1 MSKIAVECSVVAN
14 DFHGQFRDK
23 KVFSM
28 FLNFIKREKPDRVV
42 LAGDVTDFYSISR
55 FDKDPARKES
65 LQEEL
70 DDCYN
75 VLVDIRNAAPDARID
90 FIEGNHEARLKK
102 YLWSTAKALAT
113 LRSLEIESL
122 LELKKLGIKYETD
135 GIWLG
140 DLFVYHG
147 TIVRPK
153 ASYSAHAELLKNGC
167 SGMSGHTHRDG
178 KAAVRHRGGQLCWWE
193 NFCMCQL
200 DAEYIRGIA
209 NWTQGWSLV
218 TVTGKRPDVEQIAVM
233 GGRYNYRGKVYTK

>member
-1 MSKIAVECSVVAN
+1 MSAHNRSVVAN

-23 KVFSM
+23 KVCSLFYN
-28 FLNFIKREKPDRVV
+28 FLRREKPDKII

-55 FDKDPARKES
+55 FDKNPARKES

-70 DDCYN
+70 DDSHKM
-75 VLVDIRNAAPDARID
+75 LATIRRAAPNAKII
-90 FIEGNHEARLKK
+90 FLQGNHEARLTK

-122 LELKKLGIKYETD
+122 LQLKKLNIQYETD

-147 TIVRPK
+147 TIVRAK
-153 ASYSAHAELLKNGC
+153 AAYTAHAELLKNGC

-200 DAEYIRGIA
+200 DAEYIKGIA

-233 GGRYNYRGKVYTK
+233 GGKYNYRGRVFTR